1 MACFGLWHEKRV
13 TLAVPLFY
21 GISNVFVLEYIFN
34 FFQCSY
40 RKGIDTLPFQPTYTV
55 RTLEE
60 IKNIL

>member
-40 RKGIDTLPFQPTYTV
+40 RIGW
-55 RTLEE
+55 LEG
-60 IKNIL
+60 